1 VTRAASDLPAAEA
14 LEAVRERLALVGA
27 FLAAQDA
34 DVLLMH
40 RPENLA
46 WITLG
51 GDLRVSREAG
61 SVADAVITSDGIT
74 LVTSRIEAER
84 IEAEV
89 LPPLAGLD
97 VVAWE
102 DPAARPRALA
112 RHAAGRRT
120 VSDGDH
126 DLAHLRL
133 PLLPFERRRF
143 EAIGSAAAHALTDAV
158 DAVEPDW
165 SEHRV
170 AVRLHATLRE
180 AGLELPVVL
189 VGGAERFGRY
199 RHPLPTDAP
208 LGPFGLLVVCAQR
221 HGLVVSLSRAVAF
234 GEVPDVL
241 AARLEHVLAVESA
254 MLQATV
260 PGVTG
265 HEVFEAAREG
275 YAAVGH
281 AAAWRDHHQGGPA
294 GYLPREWLA
303 TPGERRTI
311 RAEVP
316 VAWNPSLPFAK
327 SEDTFWL
334 SEDGLTNLTW
344 DPRWPARPVTGRQ
357 RAWVRTL

>member
-1 VTRAASDLPAAEA
+1 MTRVTSDLPPAEA
-14 LEAVRERLALVGA
+14 LEAVRDRLARVGT
-27 FLAAQDA
+27 FLAAHDA
-34 DVLLMH
+34 DVLLLH

-61 SVADAVITSDGIT
+61 SIADAVVTGDSIT
-74 LVTSRIEAER
+74 LVTNRIEGER

-89 LPPLAGLD
+89 LPPLATLD

-120 VSDGDH
+120 VSDGEH
-126 DLAHLRL
+126 DLAKLRL

-158 DAVEPDW
+158 DTMERDW
-165 SEHRV
+165 SEQRV
-170 AVRLHATLRE
+170 AVRLHATLRA

-189 VGGAERFGRY
+189 VAGAERFGRY

-221 HGLVVSLSRAVAF
+221 HGLVASLSRAVAF

-241 AARLEHVLAVESA
+241 AARLEQVLTVESA

-260 PGVTG
+260 PGVAG
-265 HEVFEAAREG
+265 HEVFEAAQEA
-275 YAAVGH
+275 YATVGH
-281 AAAWRDHHQGGPA
+281 DGAWRDHHQGGPA

-303 TPGERRTI
+303 TPGERRAI
-311 RAEVP
+311 GAEVP

-327 SEDTFWL
+327 SEDTFWV
-334 SEDGLTNLTW
+334 SADGLTNLTW
-344 DPRWPARPVTGRQ
+344 DPRWPARRVKGRQ